1 MPMSAPALPSPT
13 ITARLLPGLAALLL
27 GGCASTQMGAQF
39 VDAEIPKQAL
49 RGAAVLV
56 VCEAPEAA
64 TRLICESETSAEL
77 SRLGARPLTDP
88 RLDGLMTGREP
99 APEQYLPAAK
109 AAGATAVFATSLRA
123 DHWWPSPAS
132 AVSVGIGAW
141 GGSGGFSGGSAGVGV
156 SVPVGGTQA
165 APRLAASSMLVDV
178 ASGRVVWSASATS
191 TRSGD
196 ASGQIGELVRA
207 LTAAVREAGL
217 F

>member
-1 MPMSAPALPSPT
+1 MSAPAMPPVAAAKPLM
-13 ITARLLPGLAALLL
+13 LGLGALLL
-27 GGCASTQMGAQF
+27 AGCASTQLGAQY
-39 VDAEIPKQAL
+39 VDPQTPRQAL

-64 TRLICESETSAEL
+64 MRLICESETVAEL
-77 SRLGARPLTDP
+77 SRLGAKPLTDP
-88 RLDGLMTGREP
+88 RLVGLVTDREP

-109 AAGATAVFATSLRA
+109 AAGATAVFATSLRT

-156 SVPVGGTQA
+156 SMPVGGTQA
-165 APRLAASSMLVDV
+165 APRLTASGTLLEV

-196 ASGQIGELVRA
+196 ASGQIGELVRT